1 MADSLGGLATLP
13 TRPPTPPK
21 DAEADSV
28 GRILDYP
35 SYLPNS
41 TRQTIS
47 TPDDSPSSSAE
58 YFTKSSNKFSKRV
71 DFSPW
76 ISYTPPSVTAKGISR
91 PDQQRLLPPSRE
103 CRSSR
108 SILKPYDTTSHWESI
123 SLVKKDRKPLPEMLE
138 ELCRQLASTSRSSR
152 LDAYMALNDCLKAYK
167 DVPDQPALE
176 AKLPLLTGF
185 IRRDLLATST
195 STGATDIQIITQAL
209 KLLTTLIWTVPLITS
224 LLQEDFCAFVVDQ
237 AITSC
242 GDSKN
247 VSKAVIGHYLHVLSI
262 QKFGPKVMTN
272 ERVGRLLDT
281 IQEINIKGNGIV
293 GQRLI
298 VYRRLLSQAK
308 SLMAARVSDWVDHLF
323 TGMLSTLKEIRRRA
337 LDFGLEAAL
346 SLGSMSQTSRC
357 VLEIFERRS
366 AEGKKFRELLVRR
379 LNDMIGSADECS
391 HVPPIW
397 SVVIMFFQSRRNQL
411 EHWEHIRVWLSII
424 QTCLNSSD
432 KKMKFQATLAWNRL
446 IYTVSPDATTKNSM
460 VRMLRQ
466 PMMPLDR
473 KMIVKSRSVQ
483 VKSHASS
490 SYCTM
495 LYYAFRPGASY
506 EQLDRFWAECVDPIL
521 PASLSASEVDTTFA
535 CQILIALFGDAQQK
549 PWTENR
555 GHEGHIIKPEELPR
569 LDPRWTRLR
578 ASTIMK
584 LFEIMFVSANWKTAK
599 NEEIG
604 ILQAWSSFTK
614 ALGDAGSK
622 EVKVSVE
629 TIGAVAHILNSMKH
643 FWSYS
648 TSTQT
653 PSDTDPSQS
662 IVLRRL
668 ISIVKVAVENLGDI
682 AFTEKRLTR
691 GTNELFEAAETPSSR
706 TNHHGILSS
715 PIVHL
720 IEMLSSSVSL
730 DEVQELYKEA
740 IADWVQV
747 AIRGSTLRQNK
758 FKVLHEIAF
767 LNMTGISQ
775 PEVKPILWQ
784 VILDCIGI
792 PTINLDSRMETS
804 STSLGHEYRDVV
816 KILEVGIRLSFEPS
830 QSWPTLIK
838 IVVDGAKQEIG
849 VGGLA
854 LAIIEPLAKS
864 LNQELSKRYNES
876 ISRCGAAIVQNT
888 MWPRSRKEMEH
899 AHRALWGTSTT
910 SPKVNPFDHL
920 YLFTDSLLLAAYQS
934 FRESAPSNTNEI
946 LRASIS
952 ILSSCPPSLSA
963 VLLQRIQRGL
973 AKWLEDTDGLMD
985 GVTTNSKSIFPVVC
999 HVSIKYGYL
1008 LTCLRTGPTA
1018 GDYCYKKHRS
1028 ASKL

>member
-1 MADSLGGLATLP
+1 MGDSLGGLAVLP

-21 DAEADSV
+21 DVEADS
-28 GRILDYP
+28 ILDYP

-41 TRQTIS
+41 TRHSIS

-58 YFTKSSNKFSKRV
+58 YLTKSNKFSKRV

-123 SLVKKDRKPLPEMLE
+123 SLIKKDRKPLPEMLE
-138 ELCRQLASTSRSSR
+138 ELCRQLASASRSPR

-176 AKLPLLTGF
+176 SKLPLLTAF
-185 IRRDLLATST
+185 IRRDLLATLT
-195 STGATDIQIITQAL
+195 STGAIDIQIIVQAL
-209 KLLTTLIWTVPLITS
+209 KILTTLIWTVPSITS
-224 LLQEDFCAFVVDQ
+224 LLQDDFCAFVVDQ
-237 AITSC
+237 AITSF
-242 GDSKN
+242 GDSQN
-247 VSKAVIGHYLHVLSI
+247 ISKAIIGHYLHVLSI

-281 IQEINIKGNGIV
+281 IQEIHTKGNGIV

-298 VYRRLLSQAK
+298 IYRRLLSQAK
-308 SLMAARVSDWVDHLF
+308 SLMAARANDWVDHLF

-346 SLGSMSQTSRC
+346 NLGSMSQTSRC

-379 LNDMIGSADECS
+379 LNDMINSPDEFS

-411 EHWEHIRVWLSII
+411 EQWEHMRAWLSII
-424 QTCLNSSD
+424 QKCFNHSD
-432 KKMKFQATLAWNRL
+432 KKAKFQATLAWNRL
-446 IYTVSPDATTKNSM
+446 IYTVSPDATTKIPM

-466 PMMPLDR
+466 PMMPLYR
-473 KMIVKSRSVQ
+473 NPKSVQ

-490 SYCTM
+490 SYCTL
-495 LYYAFRPGASY
+495 LYYVFRPGASY
-506 EQLDRFWAECVDPIL
+506 EQLDKFWAEYVDPIL

-555 GHEGHIIKPEELPR
+555 GHEGHIVKPEELPR

-584 LFEIMFVSANWKTAK
+584 LFEIMFISANWKASK
-599 NEEIG
+599 NEEIW

-614 ALGDAGSK
+614 ALGDASTK

-629 TIGAVAHILNSMKH
+629 TIGAVAHILNSIKH
-643 FWSYS
+643 FWSYN
-648 TSTQT
+648 TSTPT
-653 PSDTDPSQS
+653 PHGIDSSQS

-668 ISIVKVAVENLGDI
+668 ILIVKLAVENMGHM

-706 TNHHGILSS
+706 TNHTHGILSS

-720 IEMLSSSVSL
+720 IEMLSSSISL
-730 DEVQELYKEA
+730 DEVHELYKQA
-740 IADWVQV
+740 IADWVQIAV
-747 AIRGSTLRQNK
+747 RGSTLRQNK

-784 VILDCIGI
+784 VILDCIDI
-792 PTINLDSRMETS
+792 PTMNLGSRMETTS
-804 STSLGHEYRDVV
+804 PSLGHEYRDVV

-830 QSWPTLIK
+830 QSWPALIQT
-838 IVVDGAKQEIG
+838 IVDGAKQEIG
-849 VGGLA
+849 VGGVA
-854 LAIIEPLAKS
+854 LAIIEPLANS
-864 LNQELSKRYNES
+864 LTQEVSKRYDAV
-876 ISRCGAAIVQNT
+876 ISRCGAAIVQNA

-920 YLFTDSLLLAAYQS
+920 YLFTDSLLLAAYVR
-934 FRESAPSNTNEI
+934 FRESAPSNTKEI

-952 ILSSCPPSLSA
+952 ILSSCPPSLLA
-963 VLLQRIQRGL
+963 VLLQRIQCGL
-973 AKWLEDTDGLMD
+973 AKWLEDVDGLMD
-985 GVTTNSKSIFPVVC
+985 GVSAYSKSIFPVVC
-999 HVSIKYGYL
+999 YVSI
-1008 LTCLRTGPTA
+1008 
-1018 GDYCYKKHRS
+1018 
-1028 ASKL
+1028 